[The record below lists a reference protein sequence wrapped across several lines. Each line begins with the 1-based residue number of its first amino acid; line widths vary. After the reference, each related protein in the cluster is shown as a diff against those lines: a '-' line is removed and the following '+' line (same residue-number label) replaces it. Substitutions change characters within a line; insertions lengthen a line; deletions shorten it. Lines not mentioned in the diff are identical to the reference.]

1 MSKKVIK
8 VFFVM
13 LFLVGIMSTVGF
25 AEMRTGEW
33 KAGGNYPNI
42 YYQLIYRDD
51 GNEWYGVR
59 FANQNTQRVIIYLSF
74 FDSITKANLSKKEI
88 YLEGG
93 NTNSEVLQLGPN
105 VGFSFLARGI
115 LPADGTM
122 PSIPNKIT

>member
-1 MSKKVIK
+1 MRKILIK

-13 LFLVGIMSTVGF
+13 LLLVGTMSTAAF
-25 AEMRTGEW
+25 AEMQTEEW

-42 YYQLIYRDD
+42 YYQLIYRDG

-59 FANQNTQRVIIYLSF
+59 FANQNTYRVKIYVSL
-74 FDSITKANLSKKEI
+74 FDSNTKADISKKEI

-105 VGFSFLARGI
+105 VGFSFFVRGI
-115 LPADGTM
+115 LPSDGTT
-122 PSIPNKIT
+122 PSIPNK